1 MGNLGMPKKKPAPME
16 RNLTPSRRGQ
26 DLILQVDGSIE

>member
-1 MGNLGMPKKKPAPME
+1 MPKKKPAPME

-26 DLILQVDGSIE
+26 DLILQVD